1 MLAFYNWPILVQDV
15 RYGLRLFFPWQ
26 QDKDAVVA
34 VVTSKSLSLFYSHRS
49 TSIGSPVVHGKSLA
63 TTGVI
68 IDIGLLNQ
76 NESTDVE
83 EARDAIRVSRD
94 KRCVV
99 KKHSSHVQG

>member
-1 MLAFYNWPILVQDV
+1 MLAFYNWPIFVQDV

-49 TSIGSPVVHGKSLA
+49 TSIGSPVVTSKSLLA

-68 IDIGLLNQ
+68 IDIGL
-76 NESTDVE
+76 
-83 EARDAIRVSRD
+83 
-94 KRCVV
+94 
-99 KKHSSHVQG
+99 